1 MEKYVMKETGREV
14 KVGDVLTITLE
25 SPIGEVSADIIVTIE
40 VLKKLVDRGYA
51 YKQPSK
57 NLNYPY
63 LVEHLA
69 KRIGWK
75 CNNVDKYLDGLY
87 EMCPRAVLNTLLLES
102 ALILDEKYEDHIS
115 KSDKFFILAYN
126 KDGNMMVAGFP
137 TFVKTIPMFRNVE
150 DATTALDTM
159 KELLPEICYNG
170 E

>member
-1 MEKYVMKETGREV
+1 MKETGREV

-25 SPIGEVSADIIVTIE
+25 SPIGEVSADIVVTTE
-40 VLKKLVDRGYA
+40 VLKKLVDSKFA

-57 NLNYPY
+57 TLSFPH

-75 CNNVDKYLDGLY
+75 YNNVEKYLDGLY
-87 EMCPRAVLNTLLLES
+87 EMCPRAVFNTLLLES

-115 KSDKFFILAYN
+115 KSDKFFILAHN
-126 KDGNMMVAGFP
+126 KDGNMIVAGFP
-137 TFVKTIPMFRNVE
+137 TFVKTIPMFRNVD
-150 DATTALDTM
+150 DATTALNAM
-159 KELLPEICYNG
+159 KELLPEVCYNG